1 MTGKLLDKI
10 NPYWRQ
16 TMGKFRKRV
25 LGIAAAALLFSSVGA
40 AQAKEITVGYVAVGL
55 QYPFNVAV
63 AKGFE
68 DAAKAA
74 GVKAIVL
81 DPKTSVERQA
91 NAIDDL
97 VSQKV
102 DGIAFL
108 PLDGVV
114 AQGWADRVSAH
125 GIPLV
130 SVATELG
137 DPQKRP
143 IKEVYPKLAA
153 LVASDEIHTG
163 FNAGEIAAEL
173 LPKGRVANIAIVEGA
188 PGYPQVW
195 QRTKG
200 FKDGLDKAGVK
211 YRIVASQPTDWTA
224 EKGEAVCQNILTAH
238 PDVDLFYSQADDMVI
253 GCARA
258 VHAAGSKAKLVGWGG
273 SRLGIAAIKAGEV
286 DGTVCVAPEEMG
298 QQAFKAL
305 YAVVKN
311 PDIQKAKFIEIP
323 TPGVTKE
330 NISSCIPQW

>member
-1 MTGKLLDKI
+1 M
-10 NPYWRQ
+10 R
-16 TMGKFRKRV
+16 KFGQCV
-25 LGIAAAALLFSSVGA
+25 LGVAAAALLCSLADTAS
-40 AQAKEITVGYVAVGL
+40 AKQITVGYVAAGL

-114 AQGWADRVSAH
+114 AEGWADRVAAH

-137 DPQKRP
+137 DPQKRS
-143 IKEVYPKLAA
+143 IKDVYPKLAA
-153 LVASDEIHTG
+153 LVASDEVHTG
-163 FNAGEIAAEL
+163 FNAGEIAAKM
-173 LPKGRVANIAIVEGA
+173 LPKDRTANIAIVEGA

-200 FKDGLDKAGVK
+200 FKEGLDKAGVK
-211 YRIVASQPTDWTA
+211 YHIVASQPTDWTA

-258 VHAAGSKAKLVGWGG
+258 VRAAGSKAKLVGWGG
-273 SRLGIAAIKAGEV
+273 SRLGINAIKSGEV

-305 YAVVKN
+305 YAAVTN
-311 PDIQKAKFIEIP
+311 PDTPKGKFIEIA

-330 NISSCIPQW
+330 NVSSCVPQW